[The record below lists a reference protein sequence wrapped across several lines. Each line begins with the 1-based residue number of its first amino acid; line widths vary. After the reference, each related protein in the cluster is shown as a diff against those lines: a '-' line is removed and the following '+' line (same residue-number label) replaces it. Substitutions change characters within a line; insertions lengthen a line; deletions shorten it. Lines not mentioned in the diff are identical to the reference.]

1 MANDFEWDYDAAGDL
16 MLRSPEIAAIC
27 ESEAARL
34 TRATG
39 MEYVPDVRMGNQRV
53 SAAGYSEVKLGE
65 GQFKKRGKN
74 GRIVY
79 TERKIREGTE

>member
-1 MANDFEWDYDAAGDL
+1 MANDFEWDYNAAGEL

-53 SAAGYSEVKLGE
+53 IASGYQKD
-65 GQFKKRGKN
+65 KN
-74 GRIVY
+74 TKERICSKCGRWHPNCNCN
-79 TERKIREGTE
+79 K